1 MVGVREKFISTLQ
14 FKLFICLSMWP
25 HTTPAPSRS
34 KHTYT
39 YTYTYAL
46 RSRHYPLFGVFQR
59 YASSFKGRKFH
70 FGHTPTKQDTCSSLS
85 SCTQVARCDNDRKC
99 YKNFVLA
106 NVDMQCVT
114 LQALHACITN
124 THTYNYIATL
134 SLHCYFYSLLA
145 LCYADLSVV
154 VTICVLCCSCYSTL
168 HI

>member
-1 MVGVREKFISTLQ
+1 MHSEVDTIHYLESSSATQAHLRGANFTLATRQ
-14 FKLFICLSMWP
+14 PSKTHAPPSPPARRSLAA
-25 HTTPAPSRS
+25 TTTGNAI
-34 KHTYT
+34 
-39 YTYTYAL
+39 
-46 RSRHYPLFGVFQR
+46 
-59 YASSFKGRKFH
+59 
-70 FGHTPTKQDTCSSLS
+70 
-85 SCTQVARCDNDRKC
+85 
-99 YKNFVLA
+99 KNFVLA

-134 SLHCYFYSLLA
+134 SLHCYFYALLA